1 MKVDDDFDEFD
12 KVLNEIED
20 ENNLDVNKN
29 SDFND
34 ILNKSLNKFKVSV
47 FVFVVIA

>member
-34 ILNKSLNKFKVSV
+34 ILNKNLNKFKVSV
-47 FVFVVIA
+47 FVFVVIS